1 MLVNLFGFDIDISLI
16 GIIQFIIDNRLVFI
30 PGILYLIF
38 NNLIP
43 MYMIIIIIWLYFIIN
58 QLSYNKKLSNVIKLL
73 QQSQQMQQLQQL
85 QQLQKLQKLQIIK

>member
-1 MLVNLFGFDIDISLI
+1 
-16 GIIQFIIDNRLVFI
+16 
-30 PGILYLIF
+30 
-38 NNLIP
+38 

-58 QLSYNKKLSNVIKLL
+58 QLSYNKKLSNDIKLL